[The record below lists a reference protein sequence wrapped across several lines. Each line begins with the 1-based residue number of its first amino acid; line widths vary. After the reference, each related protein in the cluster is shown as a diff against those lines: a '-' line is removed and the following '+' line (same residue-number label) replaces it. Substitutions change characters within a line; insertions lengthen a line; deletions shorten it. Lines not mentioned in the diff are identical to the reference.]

1 MVNPIWG
8 LWAFGNLS
16 DSNFS
21 LLLMWVIPGGDGWGC
36 VVPTQQRPCLS
47 PEWLLCASDPRTA
60 KHDGSD

>member
-21 LLLMWVIPGGDGWGC
+21 LLLMWVIPGGDGWGVCGAHTAAAVPEPRVAALC
-36 VVPTQQRPCLS
+36 V
-47 PEWLLCASDPRTA
+47 
-60 KHDGSD
+60 